1 MVEVLGAY
9 GKTYPI
15 IHVVV
20 NKTYLHPTKDLEG
33 APTRGAGETSTLTRT
48 TGREIGL
55 FLGRPT
61 TDIVTGRTTITV
73 EVVIVN
79 RSKHQHHALGFN
91 SSSITL
97 TRRARNPPGS
107 ISHMP

>member
-9 GKTYPI
+9 EETY
-15 IHVVV
+15 
-20 NKTYLHPTKDLEG
+20 KTYLHPINDLEQEG
-33 APTRGAGETSTLTRT
+33 PGKLPPSSLKIDTLIRT